1 MKFTKHKSKAT
12 MNRRRFAKICTQHGF
27 SALAAVGIVPAVAR
41 ATVPAG
47 PNSAPIRASTVNTRG
62 VASKARRLVKPAKLN
77 RGDLVGLIAPS
88 GATDAVFVEQRVKNL
103 EAFGLKVKVSRNI
116 LASRGNT
123 AGTVAARVADLHDMF
138 VDREVKAIWAVRG
151 GSGASQ
157 LLPAIDYGLI
167 RRHPKILVGYSDITA
182 LHLALLRKSG
192 LVTFHGPVASASF
205 TDYTSA
211 QLESVLM
218 TAQPSI
224 TIKMA
229 AENAQRA
236 LEAPQF
242 GIRVMSPGVAVGR
255 LVGGNLSVMSA
266 LIGTPYAAELNGSLL
281 FLEEVGEAPYRI
293 DRMLT
298 QLAQSGGLKKAAGA
312 MLGVFQKCVVPEGE
326 ASLTLAETLDDHF
339 AAAKLPSV
347 YGFSFGHIADQFTIP
362 VGVMARLDT
371 ANASL
376 TLLESPVA

>member
-1 MKFTKHKSKAT
+1 MV
-12 MNRRRFAKICTQHGF
+12 NRRRFAKMLARHSL
-27 SALAAVGIVPAVAR
+27 SAWAAVSVLPTIAR
-41 ATVPAG
+41 AATADNRAATAKPCVSRRDNAR
-47 PNSAPIRASTVNTRG
+47 PII
-62 VASKARRLVKPAKLN
+62 KPARLK

-88 GATDAVFVEQRVKNL
+88 GATDAAFVEQRVKNL

-116 LASRGNT
+116 LATRGNT

-182 LHLALLRKSG
+182 LHLALLRRAG

-218 TAQPSI
+218 TAQPSL

-266 LIGTPYAAELNGSLL
+266 LIGTPYAADLNGSLL

-298 QLAQSGGLKKAAGA
+298 QLAQGGGLKKAAGA

-339 AAAKLPSV
+339 AAAKMPSV

-371 ANASL
+371 ANANL
-376 TLLESPVA
+376 TLLESPVT

>member
-1 MKFTKHKSKAT
+1 
-12 MNRRRFAKICTQHGF
+12 MNRRNFHRLLSAAPLLAVLPGVLTKTASAATSRTQ
-27 SALAAVGIVPAVAR
+27 SIIKPPRLR
-41 ATVPAG
+41 A
-47 PNSAPIRASTVNTRG
+47 
-62 VASKARRLVKPAKLN
+62 
-77 RGDLVGLIAPS
+77 GDLVGLIAPS
-88 GATDAVFVEQRVKNL
+88 GATDIAFVEQRVKNL

-116 LASRGNT
+116 LATRGNT

-138 VDREVKAIWAVRG
+138 ADREVKAIWAVRG

-182 LHLALLRKSG
+182 LHLALLRQAG

-205 TDYTSA
+205 TDYTAA
-211 QLESVLM
+211 QIEAVLM
-218 TAQPSI
+218 TPQSSF
-224 TIKMA
+224 TIRMSA
-229 AENAQRA
+229 ANAEKA

-242 GIRVMSPGVAVGR
+242 GIRVIKPGVAVGR
-255 LVGGNLSVMSA
+255 LVGGNLSVVSA
-266 LIGTPYAAELNGSLL
+266 LVGTRYAAELAGSLL

-298 QLAQSGGLKKAAGA
+298 QLAQSGGLKKAAGV

-339 AAAKLPSV
+339 AVAKMPSV

-362 VGVMARLDT
+362 VGVRARLDT
-371 ANASL
+371 ANATL
-376 TLLESPVA
+376 TLLESAVV